1 MAAELSLDR
10 KHLRAG
16 LRVGVAVSGGADSVA
31 LLRALLRLAP
41 EVGLVP
47 HVIHVEHGLR
57 GAESKADAAFVAH
70 LAREHGLALHAKR
83 VDTAARAR
91 EQKETIE
98 EAARHLRYAYFR
110 ELLAASVVDVV
121 ATAHTRDDQAETVLL
136 KLLRGAWT
144 EGLSGIH
151 PVVVCERG
159 QIVRPLLGVGRAE
172 VEAYLRALGQPWRED
187 STNADTKFLRNRVR
201 HELLPELRKVNPNVS
216 TQLAQTAELAR
227 EEEAYWQQEME
238 RLMPQLLLPG
248 RAVRGGGRA
257 VSTHPDEGSLGM
269 EQERLRALPVA
280 LRRRVLREAARRLGA
295 HLEFAD
301 VERVMAMLEPEGT
314 RREQL
319 TAQLRAERT
328 PRELRLVRHAA
339 GSAPRTS
346 GLAAVEVPIPGEV
359 VAEAYGLRVVTTLLR
374 DATGAVRAATLR
386 TPQAGDRV
394 RMRYTAGKKPLKEVF
409 ARLKLDAARKPVWP
423 LIEWQGEIVWMQDV
437 VLEPDPGLPFAIEAT
452 RLDEDETQP
461 GLHRS
466 GRCG

>member
-1 MAAELSLDR
+1 MAAELSLDSR
-10 KHLRAG
+10 PLRAG
-16 LRVGVAVSGGADSVA
+16 MRVGVAVSGGADSVA
-31 LLRALLRLAP
+31 LLRALLGLAP
-41 EVGLVP
+41 GVGLVL

-57 GAESKADAAFVAH
+57 GAESEADAAFVAA
-70 LAREHGLALHAKR
+70 LAQQHGLRLHATR
-83 VDTAARAR
+83 VDTAARVR
-91 EQKETIE
+91 EQKESVE

-110 ELLAASVVDVV
+110 ELLAQGMVDAV
-121 ATAHTRDDQAETVLL
+121 ATAHTRDDQAETVVL

-151 PVVVCERG
+151 PVVACERG

-172 VEAYLRALGQPWRED
+172 IEAYLRELGQPWRED
-187 STNADTKFLRNRVR
+187 STNADTKFARNRVR
-201 HELLPELRKVNPNVS
+201 HELLPEMTKMNPKVG
-216 TQLAQTAELAR
+216 TQLGQMAALAR
-227 EEEAYWQQEME
+227 DEEAYWQQELE

-269 EQERLRALPVA
+269 ERERLRALPVA
-280 LRRRVLREAARRLGA
+280 VRRRVLREAARRLGA

-301 VERVMAMLEPEGT
+301 VERVMAMLEPEGA

-328 PRELRLVRHAA
+328 PRELRLVREATVKVA
-339 GSAPRTS
+339 KTAK
-346 GLAAVEVPIPGEV
+346 LAAVELPVPGEV
-359 VAEAYGLRVVTTLLR
+359 VAAAYGLRVVTTLLR
-374 DATGAVRAATLR
+374 DDAGAVSAATLR

-437 VLEPDPGLPFAIEAT
+437 VLEPDPALPFAIEVT
-452 RLDEDETQP
+452 RLDEN
-461 GLHRS
+461 
-466 GRCG
+466 